1 MNLPQF
7 QLVVPAPDN
16 PYFAGLAAQCKDE
29 KILSIDYLPAD
40 CFKKAKAEA
49 ADPQNQEVVG
59 ELKSEL
65 EAYFKDP
72 KSADFRKLP
81 LCYSMLPQR
90 MENYDVKLDSD
101 ECIKVLEQVY
111 TYSDSYGDVCTYSDI
126 AEQIH
131 WDYREGARDV
141 GKACS
146 VSLFAIVVPCFRVVK
161 TGPCLG
167 QLGNNPYLE
176 FELKSKGLDGWDA
189 GRQIKRWLIEEH
201 EKGWKV
207 DATDGKFNAIEEWVP
222 SRNAKLFRQNAS
234 RTGD

>member
-59 ELKSEL
+59 ELKKQL

-81 LCYSMLPQR
+81 LCYSTLPQR
-90 MENYDVKLDSD
+90 AKAYKVKLHPD
-101 ECIKVLEQVY
+101 ECIKALEQVY
-111 TYSDSYGDVCTYSDI
+111 THSDSYGDVYAYGNI
-126 AEQIH
+126 AKEIDWNPKTRAQ
-131 WDYREGARDV
+131 DV
-141 GKACS
+141 GKICS
-146 VSLFAIVVPCFRVVK
+146 ISPFAIVVPCFRVVK
-161 TGPCLG
+161 VGPCPGQFCLS

-176 FELKSKGLDGWDA
+176 SELKSDGLDGWEV

-207 DATDGKFNAIEEWVP
+207 DPTNGKVDAIGEWVP
-222 SRNAKLFRQNAS
+222 SPGAKLFR
-234 RTGD
+234 